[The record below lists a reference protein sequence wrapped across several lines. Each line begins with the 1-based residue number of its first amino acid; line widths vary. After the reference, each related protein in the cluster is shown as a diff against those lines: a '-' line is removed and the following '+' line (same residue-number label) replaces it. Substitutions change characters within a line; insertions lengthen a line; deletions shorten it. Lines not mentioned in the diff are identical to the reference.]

1 MVQYYALYVTKR
13 QILIHI
19 FYNVGIVYINSAM
32 KYMHTNWILHLT
44 LLTINIWCAQSNSII
59 Q

>member
-32 KYMHTNWILHLT
+32 KYMHTN
-44 LLTINIWCAQSNSII
+44 
-59 Q
+59 